1 MDFAQKTVKIDGGK
15 IWLNSGLETDAFGR
29 TNLALSIEE
38 TGIIAEFDEKND
50 GNVKFSDFK
59 FAQIET
65 DENQKICFTSKLSE
79 NDEIKNAKTFL
90 EILNS
95 ENLHSDEKKSAVKKL
110 VSVLSSAYKNK
121 TGLTISGAEGIIF
134 ANRKIIFLP
143 PALFEQCA
151 SNCRDNEN
159 LKYIYKGLDSQNQIL
174 FFRSVAAY
182 KSLTGK
188 LPFEEDDL
196 TKRQTDIADE
206 KFIPLELYLPELDK
220 KLSATIDT
228 GLKIKSERK
237 HSSGRREF
245 SDAKEEKK
253 RKEILAL
260 AESFDAEKFDEEL
273 QRAAGLLRSAR
284 NDGKEPLNDDETS
297 RNDDETSRN
306 DDEAARNGA
315 ELEAKRKSFLKKQ
328 NAKIAAKRF
337 FRRNRN
343 GILLISGIFIFVL
356 WFAFGFV
363 RENRLL
369 ATTKGLSSTQTS
381 ALMYS
386 FIHRA
391 DVPNLQEVAKGKYT
405 KDLIFKVAGFYV
417 TAKQREEQNAGDK
430 SVAPGEWLFYKQNS
444 SNWMYGIT
452 NLKIDKKPFP
462 AESGYPKRK
471 DKPLPIKEEDGKILK
486 RGDKASHSAEYYLVH
501 QDSNRIY
508 AEKISENVN
517 LLWNGSRWIVQSI
530 ESENYEQ
537 FSVSVKN
544 FSDEYYELFESG
556 KSVKE
561 AAKEMRG
568 KYEWLPDEAD
578 MRNDAKTLAE
588 KYGSVEAEK
597 FLSENGE

>member
-134 ANRKIIFLP
+134 ANRKTIFLP

-182 KSLTGK
+182 KSLTGN

-220 KLSATIDT
+220 KLSAAIDA
-228 GLKIKSERK
+228 GLKIKSEQK

-245 SDAKEEKK
+245 TNQKEEKK

-284 NDGKEPLNDDETS
+284 NDGKEP

-306 DDEAARNGA
+306 DA

-328 NAKIAAKRF
+328 NAKVASKRF

-343 GILLISGIFIFVL
+343 ALLALLAFAV
-356 WFAFGFV
+356 FAFWMASGFV

-369 ATTKGLSSTQTS
+369 ATTKGLSSTQAA

-386 FIHRA
+386 FIHRT

-430 SVAPGEWLFYKQNS
+430 SVTPGEWLFYKQNS

-452 NLKIDKKPFP
+452 NLKIDGKPFP

-508 AEKISENVN
+508 AEKISETVN

-568 KYEWLPDEAD
+568 KYEWLPDETD

>member
-1 MDFAQKTVKIDGGK
+1 MDFANTKIVRIEGGK
-15 IWLNSGLETDAFGR
+15 LWLSSSLDQDAFGR

-38 TGIIAEFDEKND
+38 KGKTAEFDDK
-50 GNVKFSDFK
+50 NVKFSDFSFTAVEEDK
-59 FAQIET
+59 
-65 DENQKICFTSKLSE
+65 NGSVYFTSPLE
-79 NDEIKNAKTFL
+79 NAETFL

-95 ENLHSDEKKSAVKKL
+95 ENFDDKKKNAVKKL
-110 VSVLSSAYKNK
+110 ILALTEAYENK
-121 TGLTISGAEGIIF
+121 IDLKISGAEGILF
-134 ANRKIIFLP
+134 SDGKIIFLP
-143 PALFEQCA
+143 AELFAQCV
-151 SNCRDNEN
+151 SNSRNGEN
-159 LKYIYKGLDSQNQIL
+159 FKYIYKGLEDSEQVL

-182 KSLTGK
+182 KALTGN

-206 KFIPLELYLPELDK
+206 KFIPLELYLPDLDK
-220 KLSATIDT
+220 TLSAAIDA
-228 GLKIKSERK
+228 GLKIRSEQK

-253 RKEILAL
+253 RKDILAA
-260 AESFDAEKFDEEL
+260 AEKFDAEKFDEEL

-284 NDGKEPLNDDETS
+284 NDGKEPRKDDGTS
-297 RNDDETSRN
+297 RND
-306 DDEAARNGA
+306 A

-328 NAKIAAKRF
+328 NAKVASKRF

-343 GILLISGIFIFVL
+343 ALLALLAFAV
-356 WFAFGFV
+356 FAFWMASGFV

-369 ATTKGLSSTQTS
+369 ATTKGLNSTQAA

-430 SVAPGEWLFYKQNS
+430 SVTPGEWLFYKQNS

-452 NLKIDKKPFP
+452 NLKIDGKPFP

-471 DKPLPIKEEDGKILK
+471 DKPLPIKEENGKILK

-508 AEKISENVN
+508 AEKISETVT
-517 LLWNGSRWIVQSI
+517 LSWKGKRWVATSV
-530 ESENYEQ
+530 EGKSEPL
-537 FSVSVKN
+537 SVSAKA
-544 FSDEYYELFESG
+544 FSDEYYALLGGG
-556 KSVKE
+556 KSIHD
-561 AAKEMRG
+561 AAAQLRG

-597 FLSENGE
+597 FLAENGE

>member
-174 FFRSVAAY
+174 FFRSAAAY
-182 KSLTGK
+182 KALTGN

-206 KFIPLELYLPELDK
+206 KFIPLELYLPDLDK
-220 KLSATIDT
+220 TLSAAIDA

-245 SDAKEEKK
+245 SDSKEEKK
-253 RKEILAL
+253 RKDILAA
-260 AESFDAEKFDEEL
+260 AEKFDAEKFDEEL

-284 NDGKEPLNDDETS
+284 NDGKEP
-297 RNDDETSRN
+297 RNDDGTFRN
-306 DDEAARNGA
+306 DA

-328 NAKIAAKRF
+328 NAKVASKRF

-343 GILLISGIFIFVL
+343 ALLALLAFAV
-356 WFAFGFV
+356 FAFWMASGFV

-369 ATTKGLSSTQTS
+369 ATTKGLSSTQAA

-386 FIHRA
+386 FIHKA

-430 SVAPGEWLFYKQNS
+430 SVTPGEWLFYKQNS

-452 NLKIDKKPFP
+452 NLKIDGKPFP
-462 AESGYPKRK
+462 AENGYPKRK
-471 DKPLPIKEEDGKILK
+471 DKPLPIKEENGKILK

-508 AEKISENVN
+508 AEKISETVT
-517 LLWNGSRWIVQSI
+517 LSWKGKRWVATSV
-530 ESENYEQ
+530 EGKSEPL
-537 FSVSVKN
+537 SVSAKA
-544 FSDEYYELFESG
+544 FSDEYYALLGGGMSIHD
-556 KSVKE
+556 
-561 AAKEMRG
+561 AAAQLRG

-597 FLSENGE
+597 FLAENGE